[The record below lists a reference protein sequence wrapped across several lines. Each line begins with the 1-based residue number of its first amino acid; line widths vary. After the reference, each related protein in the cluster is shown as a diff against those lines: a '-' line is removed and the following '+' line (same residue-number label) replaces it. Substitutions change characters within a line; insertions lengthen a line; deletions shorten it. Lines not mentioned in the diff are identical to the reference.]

1 MTMVALWLAIS
12 AMAVSNVFLWLALH
26 QVWVEFVHSQD
37 PVDVPPLS
45 AWEEEGETDF
55 DF

>member
-1 MTMVALWLAIS
+1 MIALWIAIF
-12 AMAVSNVFLWLALH
+12 ALTVSSVFLWLALH

-45 AWEEEGETDF
+45 AWKEEEEGTDF